1 MMKWIKH
8 SNFLSTI
15 NFLLALPTVC
25 SSLHCSWGLS
35 TQTSKGCCLAMA
47 SGTSKQL
54 VVVTG
59 LQTGVDTSAHC
70 CSLTYLVT
78 WWGFC
83 SQICCGTSL
92 QFCLETSL
100 HSSLG
105 TSLQDWLGLSV
116 QDSEGTW
123 EHLVSGTSTQTSR
136 GIVFLIW

>member
-83 SQICCGTSL
+83 SQICCGSSTQTSRGTSLHSCLGTSL

-116 QDSEGTW
+116 QDSEGT
-123 EHLVSGTSTQTSR
+123 
-136 GIVFLIW
+136 